1 MNPLSPLIE
10 QLSQFPGVGE
20 KSAQR
25 MAFFLLSLP
34 KERVRKMGETIVET
48 RDKIRYCEHCFN
60 ISLTPRC
67 FVCDNPMRNTSQLCI
82 VASPKDIFALEK
94 SGEYKGLYHV
104 LGGLLSPIDGIHPE
118 ALRIEELMHRC
129 ESERFQ
135 EVIFAINASIEGEAT
150 MLYLNDLLSRY
161 SCSITKL
168 AYGLPV
174 GGEIDYADEITLQRA
189 MAGRRKIGE

>member
-1 MNPLSPLIE
+1 MNPLSQLIE
-10 QLSQFPGVGE
+10 QLSLFPGVGE

-34 KERVRKMGETIVET
+34 KEKVRKLGETIIDT
-48 RDKIRYCEHCFN
+48 REKIRYCDRCFN
-60 ISLTPRC
+60 ISLTPTC
-67 FVCDNPMRNTSQLCI
+67 FICENPSRYPHQLCI

-118 ALRIEELMHRC
+118 TLRIAELMHRC
-129 ESERFQ
+129 ETESFQ
-135 EVIFAINASIEGEAT
+135 EIIFAINATIEGEAT
-150 MLYLNDLLSRY
+150 MLYLADLLARY
-161 SCSITKL
+161 STSITKL

-174 GGEIDYADEITLQRA
+174 GADIDYADEITLQRA
-189 MAGRRKIGE
+189 LAGRRNV

>member
-1 MNPLSPLIE
+1 MNPLSQLIE
-10 QLSQFPGVGE
+10 QLSLFPGVGE

-34 KERVRKMGETIVET
+34 KEKVRKLGETIIDT
-48 RDKIRYCEHCFN
+48 REKIRYCDRCFN
-60 ISLTPRC
+60 ISLTPTC
-67 FVCDNPMRNTSQLCI
+67 FICENPSRNVHQLCI

-118 ALRIEELMHRC
+118 TLRLTELMHRC
-129 ESERFQ
+129 ETETFQ
-135 EVIFAINASIEGEAT
+135 EIIFAINATIEGEAT
-150 MLYLNDLLSRY
+150 MLYLADLLTRY
-161 SCSITKL
+161 TIPITKL

-174 GGEIDYADEITLQRA
+174 GADIDYADEITLQRA
-189 MAGRRKIGE
+189 LAGRRNL